1 MFAVSE
7 LNALLELS
15 KSAAAR
21 AGARLVGSLS
31 QGDKSYV
38 HSLEN
43 PREVK
48 ALADSVLEEDILRAL
63 SSTKLPV
70 LSEES
75 GYVAA
80 PGSSKYWFIVDPL
93 DGTFNFVKGLG
104 PSAVSIAL
112 WEEQKPV
119 FGVIYDLMER
129 QLAWGGPGL
138 GAYADGRSLSVSQT
152 SDPGRASLC
161 TGFPARFDFD
171 GDQAMQDFWQL
182 VKPYAKVRMLG
193 SAAVS
198 LLHVARGSAD
208 MYSEQDIML
217 WDVAAGIAIVEGA
230 GGQGILTATDRKWCH
245 DVFASNAALASA
257 ISSRPQVGDPV

>member
-1 MFAVSE
+1 MLD

-15 KSAAAR
+15 KSAATR
-21 AGARLVGSLS
+21 AGARLGDSLS

-38 HSLEN
+38 HSLEH
-43 PREVK
+43 PKEVK
-48 ALADSVLEEDILRAL
+48 ALADTVLEKDILQAL
-63 SSTKLPV
+63 SSTGLPV

-80 PGSSKYWFIVDPL
+80 PQSSDYWFIVDPL
-93 DGTFNFVKGLG
+93 DGTFNFLKGLG

-112 WEEQKPV
+112 WEEQRPV
-119 FGVIYDLMER
+119 FGVIYDLLER

-138 GAYADGRSLSVSQT
+138 GAYADGRSIAVSQT
-152 SDPGRASLC
+152 SDRTRASLC
-161 TGFPARFDFD
+161 TGFPVRFDFTD
-171 GDQAMQDFWQL
+171 DRVMQDFRHR
-182 VKPYAKVRMLG
+182 VEPYAKVRMLG

-208 MYSEQDIML
+208 VYAEQSIML

-230 GGQGILTATDRKWCH
+230 GGRVMLTATDRKWCY
-245 DVFASNAALASA
+245 DVVASNAALASA
-257 ISSRPQVGDPV
+257 ISSRPRVGDPV